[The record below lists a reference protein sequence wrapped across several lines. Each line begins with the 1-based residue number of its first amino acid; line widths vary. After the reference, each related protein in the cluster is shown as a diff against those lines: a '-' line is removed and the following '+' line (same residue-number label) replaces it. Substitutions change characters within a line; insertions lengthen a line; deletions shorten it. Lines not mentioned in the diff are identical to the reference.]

1 MQVITSFGSNQG
13 NKFRILKAAA
23 AALSDAVGRITGIS
37 AFYETTPWGFD
48 REENFLNQV
57 IVFESQLSPT
67 GFLQQ
72 CLKTE
77 EKFGRI
83 RYTPGPRYASRPIDI
98 DMLFYDSLILN
109 LPDLQL
115 PHPRICERNFVLA
128 PLAEIMPDFI
138 HPVSGKT
145 IAQLFRESPDSLQV
159 KKLNLNPG

>member
-13 NKFRILKAAA
+13 NKFQILKAAA

-48 REENFLNQV
+48 CEENFLNQV